1 MSQTNT
7 EQEIDINTAVIGIS
21 DFPKKRNANGELI
34 TSRGELARILRT
46 NWVERSTSLVK
57 AVIALL
63 VEWSDYRMGKGYY
76 AGLILSGPWLENFV
90 RSVNDKVHSVCDRT

>member
-1 MSQTNT
+1 MPQTNT

-46 NWVERSTSLVK
+46 N
-57 AVIALL
+57 
-63 VEWSDYRMGKGYY
+63 
-76 AGLILSGPWLENFV
+76 
-90 RSVNDKVHSVCDRT
+90 